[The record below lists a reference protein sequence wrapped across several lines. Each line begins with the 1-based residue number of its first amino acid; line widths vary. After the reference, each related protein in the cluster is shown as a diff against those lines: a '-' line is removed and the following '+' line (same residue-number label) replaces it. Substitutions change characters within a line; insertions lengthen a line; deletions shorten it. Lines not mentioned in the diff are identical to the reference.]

1 MGLLSLWN
9 KGCAR
14 TFDSSIFYN
23 IYYLDLLSYSKFQQ
37 KLPISQDI
45 LMVLA
50 MNKFSMYCTVLAPFF
65 TIFFFSILKSRPHI
79 IVRNISSPSKLYN
92 HRIIRRRRIVE
103 AIVDEAA
110 SIGALG
116 DICIGVYHM
125 ITRRPRR
132 FRGWF
137 ISCNTHV
144 YVTRGRT
151 CIDGGLHPAGI
162 TVITET

>member
-1 MGLLSLWN
+1 MCKN
-9 KGCAR
+9 IR
-14 TFDSSIFYN
+14 FIYFYN

-92 HRIIRRRRIVE
+92 HRIIRWRWIFE
-103 AIVDEAA
+103 AIIDEAT
-110 SIGALG
+110 IGALN
-116 DICIGVYHM
+116 DICIGVYDM
-125 ITRRPRR
+125 ITRRRPRR
-132 FRGWF
+132 CRGWF